1 MTSNKKGIADWIG
14 LSFYVCNDIF
24 AWGLM
29 SQVIQIPSRMAL
41 YKKERLS
48 GLYGSTAF
56 YLSLW
61 VGQALYLICY
71 PIIVTGL
78 TFYFLG
84 MGDSSFENY
93 LQYILT
99 GFLVS

>member
-1 MTSNKKGIADWIG
+1 MFRVPIALFALIGMGIFSSFLIANIFYNSGSFAISFDMESNKKGIKDWIG

-41 YKKERLS
+41 YRKERMS

-61 VGQALYLICY
+61 
-71 PIIVTGL
+71 
-78 TFYFLG
+78 LG
-84 MGDSSFENY
+84 
-93 LQYILT
+93 
-99 GFLVS
+99 